1 MENVEIESGE
11 TRTIEFKK
19 ELPQDSSKWIKTVVA
34 FANGAGGKLLIGVSN
49 KREITGISQ
58 DTDIFAL
65 RDKISDAIS
74 QMCEPQIMFDIYQES
89 VNDKVLIV
97 VEVFPGNDTP
107 YFIKSLGKENGT
119 FIRLNATTRNADFTT
134 LDELELRKKRRYY
147 DELPMSELE
156 VTDSDIDYLCK
167 DFSERTKTQIT
178 KESLL
183 NMHLIQ
189 KIENNYVA
197 TKAYAIFLGKHDY
210 LSRIQCARFKGIDR
224 VHFIDKKDFD
234 GPLLEQIDGAYKF
247 VLEHINMAIEING
260 IVHDEIY
267 ELPIQAIRELI
278 INAVIHRNYMMNSSV
293 QVAVYDDRVEI
304 SSPGSLYG
312 SLTLQEALS
321 GRSSIR
327 NKILAS
333 VCEKLNIIE
342 GWGTGLKR
350 IIDFCKER
358 NVNPPEFLEI
368 GDLLRV
374 NFYRPSYNK
383 IIQNDPINDPTNDPI
398 NLFDL
403 IKQNPSGSY
412 EDYAQK
418 LNVSS
423 ATIKRKI
430 AELKAEGKIVR
441 KGSNKNGH
449 WAVVTGAENRQF
461 ER

>member
-1 MENVEIESGE
+1 MEI
-11 TRTIEFKK
+11 
-19 ELPQDSSKWIKTVVA
+19 
-34 FANGAGGKLLIGVSN
+34 
-49 KREITGISQ
+49 
-58 DTDIFAL
+58 
-65 RDKISDAIS
+65 
-74 QMCEPQIMFDIYQES
+74 
-89 VNDKVLIV
+89 
-97 VEVFPGNDTP
+97 
-107 YFIKSLGKENGT
+107 
-119 FIRLNATTRNADFTT
+119 
-134 LDELELRKKRRYY
+134 
-147 DELPMSELE
+147 
-156 VTDSDIDYLCK
+156 
-167 DFSERTKTQIT
+167 
-178 KESLL
+178 
-183 NMHLIQ
+183 
-189 KIENNYVA
+189 
-197 TKAYAIFLGKHDY
+197 
-210 LSRIQCARFKGIDR
+210 
-224 VHFIDKKDFD
+224 
-234 GPLLEQIDGAYKF
+234 
-247 VLEHINMAIEING
+247 
-260 IVHDEIY
+260 
-267 ELPIQAIRELI
+267 
-278 INAVIHRNYMMNSSV
+278 
-293 QVAVYDDRVEI
+293 VEI

-374 NFYRPSYNK
+374 NFYRPSYRNIK
-383 IIQNDPINDPTNDPI
+383 QNDPI

-441 KGSNKNGH
+441 KGSNKNGF
-449 WAVVTGAENRQF
+449 WETES
-461 ER
+461 

>member
-383 IIQNDPINDPTNDPI
+383 IIQNDPINDPINHPI

-449 WAVVTGAENRQF
+449 WAVVTGAENR
-461 ER
+461 